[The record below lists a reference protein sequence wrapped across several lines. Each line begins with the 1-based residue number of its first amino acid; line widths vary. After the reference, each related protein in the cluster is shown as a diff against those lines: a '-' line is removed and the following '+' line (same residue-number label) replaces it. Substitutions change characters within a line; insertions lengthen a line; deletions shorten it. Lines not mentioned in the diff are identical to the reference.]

1 MMNIREYFEHL
12 YNTTENID
20 DIIELE
26 QEVYDMDDDE
36 FELYCKSNDID
47 LTVVDDTTGELVVT
61 LWAWDMCGE

>member
-12 YNTTENID
+12 YNTTENVD

-47 LTVVDDTTGELVVT
+47 LTAVDDTTGELVVT

>member
-12 YNTTENID
+12 YNTTENVD